1 MSKGAIKIENPV
13 KCKMLNFITSHTTFN
28 LMKTLSVFKNWKVLV
43 SFSFTRIAKS
53 QKVLSYRAVKLKV
66 MQLKT
71 KHFTRIKQ
79 IYSIFFIKICF

>member
-43 SFSFTRIAKS
+43 SFSFSFR
-53 QKVLSYRAVKLKV
+53 
-66 MQLKT
+66 
-71 KHFTRIKQ
+71 KQ
-79 IYSIFFIKICF
+79 